1 MYISKDSVFHFQY
14 FMAVFILMTGTWHF
28 NLSRPDEYEKLLL
41 WFIWIT
47 SSYGIYIFLFFF
59 PDKFVFIIFYLLFQV
74 LYKHKLIIF
83 GGFYDTL
90 REVRLVTDSITRF
103 ESIVEY
109 NLGFSIIMQAILHAY
124 STVYTWS

>member
-1 MYISKDSVFHFQY
+1 MNYI
-14 FMAVFILMTGTWHF
+14 ILWH
-28 NLSRPDEYEKLLL
+28 LH
-41 WFIWIT
+41 
-47 SSYGIYIFLFFF
+47 FFF

-90 REVRLVTDSITRF
+90 REVRLVIDSITRF

-109 NLGFSIIMQAILHAY
+109 NLGFSIIMAY
-124 STVYTWS
+124 MLTQPSQLDRKSIFFLSSL

>member
-1 MYISKDSVFHFQY
+1 MNMKSYY
-14 FMAVFILMTGTWHF
+14 FDLYELHHLMAFT
-28 NLSRPDEYEKLLL
+28 
-41 WFIWIT
+41 
-47 SSYGIYIFLFFF
+47 FFF

-103 ESIVEY
+103 ESIVKY
-109 NLGFSIIMQAILHAY
+109 NLGFSIIM
-124 STVYTWS
+124 